1 MGPSASGGPHSRCSC
16 SSCLPKT
23 DGATAA
29 ELTTVRYPTAHP
41 HRLTRGPSET
51 RVCARA
57 ACGKRFGWALEADL
71 SPRVAHDILPV
82 QVVQLRPGPLSRF
95 PWGRFIMP
103 GLLGP
108 DQIVVKINFTKFD
121 KMITLLKFWHDFS
134 YIYQI
139 LQQTKR
145 SLFFFFDN
153 FKTKWYGW
161 KWHQSE
167 QVLRAQKIFYK
178 QYNTCHFIIALHLW
192 VTQRRCERSK
202 QPSTIFAFRFYRKNR
217 PHWDF

>member
-145 SLFFFFDN
+145 SLFFF
-153 FKTKWYGW
+153 W
-161 KWHQSE
+161 Q
-167 QVLRAQKIFYK
+167 L
-178 QYNTCHFIIALHLW
+178 
-192 VTQRRCERSK
+192 
-202 QPSTIFAFRFYRKNR
+202 
-217 PHWDF
+217 